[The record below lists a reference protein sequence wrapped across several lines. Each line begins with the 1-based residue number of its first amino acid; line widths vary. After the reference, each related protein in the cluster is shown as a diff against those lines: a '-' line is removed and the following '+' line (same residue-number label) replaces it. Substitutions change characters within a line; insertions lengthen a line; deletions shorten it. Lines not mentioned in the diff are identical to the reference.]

1 MEESIVSAVL
11 NSNRLDSLS
20 ISLRLLRVMLSAL
33 LIYAVAAE
41 PLITGFWQL
50 LLSVLAVYT
59 FITGVNGRDPLLAL
73 LRHNNRQRS
82 EHTLDFVARLEC
94 LSIGS
99 ICFAAGMF
107 NQFHNSIVFL
117 LLPFLG
123 IYPIVLC
130 IIRHDLLGY
139 LLQSYRR

>member
-1 MEESIVSAVL
+1 MTTVL
-11 NSNRLDSLS
+11 NSSRTDSLS

-33 LIYAVAAE
+33 LVYAVATE
-41 PLITGFWQL
+41 PAITGFWQL

-59 FITGVNGRDPLLAL
+59 FITGVNGRDPVFAL
-73 LRHNNRQRS
+73 LRHNNRLLP
-82 EHTLDFVARLEC
+82 EHTLDMLSRLEC
-94 LSIGS
+94 LAIGS
-99 ICFAAGMF
+99 ICFVAGIF
-107 NQFHNSIVFL
+107 NQFHNSFVFL